1 MALTYL
7 FIHVPFIDY
16 WNNYADSGYMIIVT
30 KSTKRL
36 GDVTHIKKCV
46 YICTLKL
53 FALIKFREV
62 CKKLTLLTQVYLIS
76 RENGRRKP
84 FRDW

>member
-1 MALTYL
+1 
-7 FIHVPFIDY
+7 
-16 WNNYADSGYMIIVT
+16 MIIVT

-36 GDVTHIKKCV
+36 GDVSHIKKCV

>member
-16 WNNYADSGYMIIVT
+16 WNNNVDSGYRIIVT

-36 GDVTHIKKCV
+36 GDVSHIKKCV

-53 FALIKFREV
+53 FALIKFPEV

-76 RENGRRKP
+76 RENGRWKP

>member
-16 WNNYADSGYMIIVT
+16 WNNYVDSGYRIIVT

-46 YICTLKL
+46 YTKIIRAHKILRGL
-53 FALIKFREV
+53 
-62 CKKLTLLTQVYLIS
+62 
-76 RENGRRKP
+76 
-84 FRDW
+84 